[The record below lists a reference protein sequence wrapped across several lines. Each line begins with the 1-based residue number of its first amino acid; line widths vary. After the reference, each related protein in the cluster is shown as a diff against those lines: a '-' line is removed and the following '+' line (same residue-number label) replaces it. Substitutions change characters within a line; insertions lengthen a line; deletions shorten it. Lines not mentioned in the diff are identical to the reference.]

1 MLLLAT
7 VVMFLTLSTPTLE
20 HVKGKRNIS
29 SDNSLNNVNKNLVGK
44 SYHSKG
50 HHVKQHRNDVNI
62 LNKYRVT
69 STHPETWALKGKN
82 NVTKIANSENNKGF
96 HFTTNKHTHINLY
109 FSRFL
114 SVYGVSCEHQHLWSV
129 SQCEVVQE

>member
-44 SYHSKG
+44 SYHSKD
-50 HHVKQHRNDVNI
+50 HHVKQQRKHVNI
-62 LNKYRVT
+62 LNKYHVS

-82 NVTKIANSENNKGF
+82 NVTKITNSE
-96 HFTTNKHTHINLY
+96 
-109 FSRFL
+109 
-114 SVYGVSCEHQHLWSV
+114 
-129 SQCEVVQE
+129 